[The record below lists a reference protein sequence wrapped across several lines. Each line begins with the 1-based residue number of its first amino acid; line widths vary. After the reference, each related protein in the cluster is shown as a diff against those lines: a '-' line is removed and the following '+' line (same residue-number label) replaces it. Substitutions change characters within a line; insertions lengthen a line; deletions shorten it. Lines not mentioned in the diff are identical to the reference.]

1 LDRWQVILII
11 WYMWISA
18 SAILMI
24 YKGVSYQFVYS
35 LALVYMAIPTF
46 VYMVFYAKKRYQART
61 EKINN
66 TSER

>member
-1 LDRWQVILII
+1 MVYVDLSQCNTNDLQGSISS
-11 WYMWISA
+11 WI
-18 SAILMI
+18 
-24 YKGVSYQFVYS
+24 KGVSYQFVYS